1 MLSYFDAI
9 IFDCDG
15 VIVDSEIIHISIERE
30 LLREYGL
37 NYSLETYL
45 SRFMGLAMPDYYAE
59 LERDYQARFGEAFP
73 KSFEPELTRRAW
85 PRIEAELKAVPGLED
100 LVSSLTQ
107 PVAVA
112 SSSPMKRLTRKL
124 EITGLSHLF
133 KPHVYSAQLV
143 ENGKPAPDLFLHA
156 ASTMGFAP
164 QDCIVIED
172 SPAGVTGAVEAGMT
186 VLGYADLTPA
196 DQLEQAGAMVFK
208 TMDEIPTLLAN
219 LGLYLPPTNSYSPKW
234 QAGENHVG

>member
-15 VIVDSEIIHISIERE
+15 VIVDSEIIHVSIERE
-30 LLREYGL
+30 LLSEYGL
-37 NYSLETYL
+37 DYSLETYL

-59 LERDYQARFGEAFP
+59 LERDYRAKFGEAFP
-73 KSFEPELTRRAW
+73 KSFEPELTQRAW

-133 KPHVYSAQLV
+133 KPHIYSAQLV
-143 ENGKPAPDLFLHA
+143 ENGKPAPDLFLFA
-156 ASTMGFAP
+156 AKRLNATP
-164 QDCIVIED
+164 PRCVVIED
-172 SPAGVTGAVEAGMT
+172 SENGVKAGCAAGMSVIGFT
-186 VLGYADLTPA
+186 GGQHADPA
-196 DQLEQAGAMVFK
+196 LADRLRAAGA
-208 TMDEIPTLLAN
+208 D
-219 LGLYLPPTNSYSPKW
+219 
-234 QAGENHVG
+234 HVVSGHVELFGR